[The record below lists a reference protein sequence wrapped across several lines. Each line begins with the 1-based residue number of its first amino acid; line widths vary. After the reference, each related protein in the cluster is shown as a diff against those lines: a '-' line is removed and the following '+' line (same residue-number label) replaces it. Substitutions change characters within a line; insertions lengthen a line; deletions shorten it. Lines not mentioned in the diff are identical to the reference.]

1 MQDIKSIHMVESLID
16 AVEFAEIS
24 GVRTRTSRFPILR
37 VVCNQID
44 AVLSELSGT
53 SCDVEIDDEMLDIEI
68 IVGFPKEA
76 ANPDKVVETCS
87 QNRELFAAVAD
98 KIVEI
103 MSFEQDDEIK
113 IKYKLNNMWSKS

>member
-1 MQDIKSIHMVESLID
+1 MQDIKSIYMVESLID
-16 AVEFAEIS
+16 AVEFAEMN

-68 IVGFPKEA
+68 TVGFLKEA
-76 ANPDKVVETCS
+76 VDPDEVVEVCS
-87 QNRELFAAVAD
+87 RNRELFEAMAD
-98 KIVEI
+98 KTVEI
-103 MSFEQDDEIK
+103 MSFENDDEIK
-113 IKYKLNNMWSKS
+113 IKYKLNNMWSKI